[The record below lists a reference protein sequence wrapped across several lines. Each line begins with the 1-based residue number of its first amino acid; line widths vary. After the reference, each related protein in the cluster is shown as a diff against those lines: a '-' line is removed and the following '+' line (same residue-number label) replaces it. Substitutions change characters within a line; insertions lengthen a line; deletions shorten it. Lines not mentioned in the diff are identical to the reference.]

1 MWNTALASE
10 VVVVSGGGASS
21 VTLYCDVASQ
31 EVSEEESSVSG
42 ETEYS
47 SYVYSSDVAGAVFR
61 LCFNSVCIFS

>member
-10 VVVVSGGGASS
+10 VVVVSGGASS
-21 VTLYCDVASQ
+21 VTSYCDVASQ

-47 SYVYSSDVAGAVFR
+47 SYVYSSEVAGAVFR
-61 LCFNSVCIFS
+61 LCFNSLSLFT